1 MSSLNTL
8 VILETFKIDGVLTD
22 LDAEPTLTA
31 EDASLSGVIRDSDST
46 VVVAADTALTK
57 IATGT
62 YRTTFTESPNNYTYT
77 YWVKWVY
84 DGDTYYDEH
93 SLAGS
98 GAALTTTARFKSYIG
113 ETSTTYDTLIDAL
126 VDRATSALE
135 AYCGHCFGEDTY
147 RHRFDGDGTTSL
159 FLPEFPVTQV
169 TLLSTAL
176 QDVIRITNT
185 SSDAWHTYIEV
196 VESASDPSVSS
207 TMNLVIQGG
216 ASDGSNALTLS
227 SYTLTTLVA
236 AINAL
241 GSGWAATL
249 NISDSGV
256 WDAPELLP
264 CSGLHCLND
273 YAYVQIPYEPNI
285 DFIIK
290 GQRNPPY
297 TGNVGEL
304 RLPIGFANGNKNVVV
319 RYTAGYPT
327 IPDDLEQICLD
338 LVQVYYKSRNTD
350 STVKREKLGDHDI
363 TYAESG
369 GGGARDIPAHIA
381 KRLAPYKRWSEI
393 V

>member
-8 VILETFKIDGVLTD
+8 VITETFKIDGVLTD
-22 LDAEPTLTA
+22 LDAAPTLTA
-31 EDASLSGVIRDSDST
+31 ENAALSGVIRDSDST
-46 VVVAADTALTK
+46 VVVIADTALTK
-57 IATGT
+57 VATGT

-77 YWVKWVY
+77 YWIKWVY

-93 SLAGS
+93 TLIGS
-98 GAALTTTARFKSYIG
+98 GAALTTTTRFKEYIG

-135 AYCGHCFGEDTY
+135 AYCGHVFGEDDY

-169 TLLSTAL
+169 ALLSVSL
-176 QDVIRITNT
+176 QDVIKIKNT
-185 SSDAWHTYIEV
+185 SSDAWHAYVEV

-216 ASDGSNALTLS
+216 TNDGSDALTLS

-236 AINAL
+236 AIIAK
-241 GSGWAATL
+241 SKGWTATL
-249 NISDSGV
+249 NMSDWGV

-264 CSGLHCLND
+264 CSGLHCLDD
-273 YAYVQIPYEPNI
+273 YAYVQTPYEPEI
-285 DFIIK
+285 DFAVI
-290 GQRNPPY
+290 GQRFPPY
-297 TGNVGEL
+297 NGNVGEL
-304 RLPIGFANGNKNVVV
+304 QLPTGFATGKQNVIV

-327 IPDDLEQICLD
+327 IPDDLEQICID
-338 LVQVYYKSRNTD
+338 LIGVYFKSRNTD
-350 STVKREKLGDHDI
+350 TTIKSEKLGDHSI
-363 TYAESG
+363 TYVEGG
-369 GGGARDIPAHIA
+369 GGGARDIPVHIA

-393 V
+393 I

>member
-1 MSSLNTL
+1 MASLNTL
-8 VILETFKIDGVLTD
+8 VITETFKIDGVLTD

-31 EDASLSGVIRDSDST
+31 EDSDYSGVIRDDDE
-46 VVVAADTALTK
+46 VVVVADTALTK

-62 YRTTFTESPNNYTYT
+62 YQTTFTESPNNYTYT
-77 YWVKWVY
+77 YWIKWVY
-84 DGDTYYDEH
+84 DSDTYYDEH
-93 SLAGS
+93 SLIGS
-98 GAALTTTARFKSYIG
+98 GAALTTTSRFKSYIG

-135 AYCGHCFGEDTY
+135 AYCGHSFGEDTY

-176 QDVIRITNT
+176 QDVIRIKNT
-185 SSDAWHTYIEV
+185 SSDAWNAYVEV

-216 ASDGSNALTLS
+216 DDDGSEPLTLS
-227 SYTLTTLVA
+227 SYTLTTLVT

-241 GSGWAATL
+241 VKGWTATL
-249 NISDSGV
+249 NHSDWGV

-264 CSGLHCLND
+264 CSGLHCLNS
-273 YAYVQIPYEPNI
+273 YAYVQTPYESEI
-285 DFIIK
+285 DFAII

-297 TGNVGEL
+297 NGNVGEL
-304 RLPIGFANGNKNVVV
+304 RLPIGFANGKQNVIV

-338 LVQVYYKSRNTD
+338 LVKVYFKSRNTD
-350 STVKREKLGDHDI
+350 STVKSEKLGDHSI
-363 TYAESG
+363 AYSEEG

-393 V
+393 I